1 MPPQS
6 EIQGANIQPVDI
18 QQLKA
23 GGAITVAV
31 TVHATKARCE
41 AMQPVVSQWQPL
53 STPHFAAYDAT
64 TTDGLICAGYYGAVF
79 DGRQIYGCPI
89 RSHRERDS
97 VHGHILRCDTHGD
110 FHDPSTWEAFD
121 AGGTD
126 GLNTVCYYGAA
137 FDGRHVIFVPRDD
150 SHGYHSRVLRYDT
163 QGPFK
168 DADAWSAFDADLP
181 HSAQGATYDGRH
193 VYFCPGYESVPGEP
207 MTEALLS
214 GKVMRMDTSADFK
227 DATSYRVFDTTV
239 LGPEAACFDGG
250 AFDGRFVYFVPL
262 LHGVVVRHDTQGPFD
277 DATSWEAFDARAVG
291 LGMNVGAVFDG
302 HWLYFCAYG
311 HSSMVRYDTRKP
323 FTDPSSWEQY
333 DAAHT
338 DGVDTGG
345 FDGGFFDGRY
355 VTFCPWTR
363 TPPPGEAGYHCNYLR
378 YDTTRSFDDSG
389 AWSGYDASAT
399 DGLESLGY
407 NAGAFDGGSFYAAPL
422 YAADGE
428 DFHGRMMRVDTLGG
442 DGAFSLRFCDYG
454 HNGGLCAAVPGPSF
468 LVNTDGGVRSAAT
481 HQPLASGVHHLVGV
495 YDGASLQLWVD
506 GRLLAQREAKGDLLA
521 PNIPVTIGHL
531 GGGGASFDGQIEGV
545 VVASKAWTPEQ
556 IRQAFEQQRG

>member
-1 MPPQS
+1 
-6 EIQGANIQPVDI
+6 
-18 QQLKA
+18 
-23 GGAITVAV
+23 
-31 TVHATKARCE
+31 
-41 AMQPVVSQWQPL
+41 
-53 STPHFAAYDAT
+53 
-64 TTDGLICAGYYGAVF
+64 
-79 DGRQIYGCPI
+79 
-89 RSHRERDS
+89 
-97 VHGHILRCDTHGD
+97 
-110 FHDPSTWEAFD
+110 
-121 AGGTD
+121 
-126 GLNTVCYYGAA
+126 
-137 FDGRHVIFVPRDD
+137 
-150 SHGYHSRVLRYDT
+150 
-163 QGPFK
+163 
-168 DADAWSAFDADLP
+168 
-181 HSAQGATYDGRH
+181 
-193 VYFCPGYESVPGEP
+193 
-207 MTEALLS
+207 
-214 GKVMRMDTSADFK
+214 
-227 DATSYRVFDTTV
+227 
-239 LGPEAACFDGG
+239 
-250 AFDGRFVYFVPL
+250 
-262 LHGVVVRHDTQGPFD
+262 
-277 DATSWEAFDARAVG
+277 
-291 LGMNVGAVFDG
+291 MNVGAVFDG
-302 HWLYFCAYG
+302 YWLYFCAYG

-378 YDTTRSFDDSG
+378 YDTTRSFADSA

-399 DGLESLGY
+399 DGLVSLGY

-468 LVNTDGGVRSAAT
+468 LVNTDGGVRSVAT

-531 GGGGASFDGQIEGV
+531 GGGGARFDGQIEGV